1 MITKEQFDRID
12 YYLDIIFGLGA
23 DYDGCNSV
31 ESLKCLID
39 ELVEYAS
46 IARRVLH
53 SNDQQHDYVS
63 KKDVCTA
70 LEQLATE
77 KLIGNDSNTYIS
89 LPEALDRI
97 EELT

>member
-1 MITKEQFDRID
+1 MITKEQFDKID

-46 IARRVLH
+46 NARRVLH
-53 SNDQQHDYVS
+53 NKED
-63 KKDVCTA
+63 
-70 LEQLATE
+70 
-77 KLIGNDSNTYIS
+77 
-89 LPEALDRI
+89 I
-97 EELT
+97 E